1 MYFKSESVEE
11 INFLASAKYLNFT
24 RQIENEGVEADE
36 NGKKIVKAGTVYRN
50 EDGEAIG
57 LVFDDVDVTN
67 GPQPGAVMYEGWVYA
82 SKLPETVSEADKAT
96 MTGIH
101 FKDEYENKK
110 KTSIK
115 VAVQNQETTLL
126 NKNVSDM
133 ISEDTTILADGTVSG
148 TLKKVENFKDF
159 SSKKEEQS
167 GYYFPFKL
175 EGTGSKMTFKKNGI
189 ETKKDIA
196 FDKDVIFRTT
206 KTDVWEVLVDDQRV
220 VKLNFEIANFE

>member
-1 MYFKSESVEE
+1 MNMK
-11 INFLASAKYLNFT
+11 
-24 RQIENEGVEADE
+24 
-36 NGKKIVKAGTVYRN
+36 
-50 EDGEAIG
+50 
-57 LVFDDVDVTN
+57 
-67 GPQPGAVMYEGWVYA
+67 
-82 SKLPETVSEADKAT
+82 
-96 MTGIH
+96 
-101 FKDEYENKK
+101 NKK